1 VEFQPLDP
9 ASLYKDYFALL
20 NNLRLG
26 LATHVDLVMADAV
39 CNPYVKQSIEASK
52 QPICAKGSL
61 AVCGDP

>member
-1 VEFQPLDP
+1 
-9 ASLYKDYFALL
+9 
-20 NNLRLG
+20 
-26 LATHVDLVMADAV
+26 VMADAV